1 MRRSKALADNFY
13 AMKKI
18 IRPIVNALAF
28 VAIAVAATFE
38 TIFRGKAVLRD
49 IDNKAPRARSH
60 AH

>member
-1 MRRSKALADNFY
+1 
-13 AMKKI
+13 MKKI

-28 VAIAVAATFE
+28 VAIAIAATFE
-38 TIFRGKAVLRD
+38 TIFRGKAVLRE

>member
-1 MRRSKALADNFY
+1 M
-13 AMKKI
+13 KI
-18 IRPIVNALAF
+18 IRPILNVLAF
-28 VAIAVAATFE
+28 VAIAVVATFE